1 MEIENQYHNVYVLK
15 RPGVDEFMRKMG
27 EQYEIVVFT
36 ASLSK
41 VLSDAFHHC
50 LFFNTLYIVCRSC
63 FGQVGYT
70 QCRKASVIQGSLL
83 QLQRHLRQ
91 GMVHCCLAA
100 MWITSV
106 SS

>member
-41 VLSDAFHHC
+41 VVSLCISFIVSFD
-50 LFFNTLYIVCRSC
+50 TLYIVCRSC

-91 GMVHCCLAA
+91 GRVHCCLAT

-106 SS
+106 AS